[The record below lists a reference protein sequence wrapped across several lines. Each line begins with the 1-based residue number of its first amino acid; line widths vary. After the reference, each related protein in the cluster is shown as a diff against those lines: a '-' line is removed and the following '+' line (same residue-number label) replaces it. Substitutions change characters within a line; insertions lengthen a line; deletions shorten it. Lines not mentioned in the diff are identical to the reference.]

1 MVRIK
6 KTKKEKGSVTVETAL
21 FLVIFIGFYLAI
33 LAFGRLAYAEIIMQQ
48 ALDATAMQISQYSY
62 VLTKM
67 GAVNA
72 INQTSANASQM
83 RGDIDTIT
91 QGVTDIYGAFSSV
104 TDGDITE
111 EDVNTVLSAVNSGKT
126 AYNVASDYFKDP
138 KGLLTGLL
146 AVGKEGLE
154 EEGLRLLVGW
164 IAKGQIESYLES
176 ITSNPDTY
184 LKKLGVVDG
193 LDGISYD
200 DCSLVANQT
209 QDVVV
214 TVEFYVENP
223 VSIFGIQKRKV
234 RLSASTRV
242 W

>member
-1 MVRIK
+1 M
-6 KTKKEKGSVTVETAL
+6 KKERGSITIETAL

-33 LAFGRLAYAEIIMQQ
+33 LDFGRLAYAEIVMQQ

-67 GAVNA
+67 GAVKA
-72 INQTSANASQM
+72 INQTSATAAKTKENLNTVS
-83 RGDIDTIT
+83 
-91 QGVTDIYGAFSSV
+91 QGVSDIYSAFSSV

-111 EDVNTVLSAVNSGKT
+111 DDVNSVLSAAESGKK
-126 AYNVASDYFKDP
+126 AVNVASDYFKNP

-164 IAKGQIESYLES
+164 IAKGQIEAYLES
-176 ITSNPDTY
+176 ITSDPDAY

-193 LDGISYD
+193 IDGITYD
-200 DCSLVANQT
+200 RSSLIANQT

-223 VSIFGIQKRKV
+223 ISIFGIQKRKV

>member
-1 MVRIK
+1 MMSIQ
-6 KTKKEKGSVTVETAL
+6 KTKKENGMVTVETAV
-21 FLVIFIGFYLAI
+21 FLVIFLGAYLAI
-33 LAFGRLAYAEIIMQQ
+33 LAFGRLAYAEIVMQQ

-67 GAVNA
+67 GAVKA
-72 INQTSANASQM
+72 INETSAEAAQTKS
-83 RGDIDTIT
+83 DISTVT
-91 QGVTDIYGAFSSV
+91 QGVTDIYSAFSSV

-111 EDVNTVLSAVNSGKT
+111 DDVNTVLGAAESGKT
-126 AYNVASDYFKDP
+126 AYNVASSYFKNP

-154 EEGLRLLVGW
+154 EEGLRRLTGW

-176 ITSNPDTY
+176 VTSDPDAY

-193 LDGISYD
+193 LDGIDYD
-200 DCSLVANQT
+200 RCSLIADQT